1 MADPELSILIAAR
14 NEEVLLPGCL
24 ASIAAQDAG
33 AGRVEAVVIANGCTD
48 RTAALAR
55 EWAAAH
61 PEIPCTVLELPEGNI
76 SGALNAGAAAARGG
90 TVAIVDA
97 DSRMEPHLGRRIL
110 ERVAEGWPAGTIRI
124 KADSDDR
131 LDRAYFDL
139 IEKGKKRGSLGM
151 MFYADR
157 DALIAAGGFDPRLLL
172 GADYVTQK
180 AIAARGVRFRHLDD
194 AAILTSPRRI
204 RRLPFRFGMVTMMVR
219 WTLCSIGIGRTRPY

>member
-90 TVAIVDA
+90 TAGSCFCGPPPV
-97 DSRMEPHLGRRIL
+97 GR
-110 ERVAEGWPAGTIRI
+110 VVSA
-124 KADSDDR
+124 
-131 LDRAYFDL
+131 
-139 IEKGKKRGSLGM
+139 
-151 MFYADR
+151 
-157 DALIAAGGFDPRLLL
+157 PRWAPT
-172 GADYVTQK
+172 G
-180 AIAARGVRFRHLDD
+180 RFCS
-194 AAILTSPRRI
+194 A
-204 RRLPFRFGMVTMMVR
+204 RLPWALRA
-219 WTLCSIGIGRTRPY
+219 WSGRNEATDS